1 MREGG
6 TVKYATVQTTEK
18 IPRAIE
24 LTARGVSGHGSVP
37 LEANALVQLGVA
49 LARLGEWRPPIRL
62 NETSRAYFSRLAQLT
77 SGAEAARY
85 RDLLDP
91 KRAPAAAEWLRK
103 NDPSKAATL
112 YATASPTMLSGGYR
126 VNVIPAEAKA
136 TVDIRILPDDDLDDV
151 LGSIRRAIN
160 NPAVSVE
167 WAQRATRPPGESR
180 VDTEAFRAI
189 EAAAK
194 RVYATTTLPMMSNG
208 ATDMAFVRGKG
219 VQCYGIGPAVDA
231 EDASKGFGSH
241 SDQERILE
249 SELHRFVRFTFD
261 IVSSLAAGPR

>member
-1 MREGG
+1 MPWCSLALRSR
-6 TVKYATVQTTEK
+6 VW
-18 IPRAIE
+18 
-24 LTARGVSGHGSVP
+24 VSGGRRFVST
-37 LEANALVQLGVA
+37 
-49 LARLGEWRPPIRL
+49 R
-62 NETSRAYFSRLAQLT
+62 RAAQLT

-189 EAAAK
+189 EAAAT